1 MIVSSPVRILRAC
14 SKVASITGLR
24 GISLSFCFL
33 FHFVLF
39 VVYHLQGQTGRFMV
53 WLNGS
58 QSSGLVNFVPESRLP
73 FVQTSSIYRKT
84 AAKSWNGNQRWLW
97 KNGTR
102 ISVWN
107 ILSGKTGL
115 PFQMFRCSFLLEY
128 LSRKNRTTFSD
139 VPLLLCLNFP
149 LTRAKKSCSLYFP
162 TGFPGK
168 FW

>member
-1 MIVSSPVRILRAC
+1 MIVSSAVRILRAC
-14 SKVASITGLR
+14 SKVASITGLQ
-24 GISLSFCFL
+24 GVSLSFRFL
-33 FHFVLF
+33 SHFVLF
-39 VVYHLQGQTGRFMV
+39 VVYHLQGQTGRFML
-53 WLNGS
+53 WLNSS
-58 QSSGLVNFVPESRLP
+58 QSSELVNFVPESRLP

-84 AAKSWNGNQRWLW
+84 TAKAWNWNQRWLW

-102 ISVWN
+102 ISLWN
-107 ILSGKTGL
+107 ISSGKTGL

-128 LSRKNRTTFSD
+128 FSRKNRTTFSD

-149 LTRAKKSCSLYFP
+149 LARAKKSCSLYFP